1 MAVLLAA
8 NIKIKSRIWS
18 FLNGDLKPSA
28 ILKIFSENGCTLHSF
43 WSNHEE
49 KKEQKVSDEFPSLL
63 AL

>member
-8 NIKIKSRIWS
+8 NIKDQEQNLVISKW
-18 FLNGDLKPSA
+18 DLKSSA

-43 WSNHEE
+43 SGNHEE
-49 KKEQKVSDEFPSLL
+49 KKGQKVSDEFPSLL